1 MKRPKDA
8 WVGYTWLQSF
18 WTDMRTHHTR
28 ITVHRIAETMSRQ
41 VMSTYIKDVEEDVK
55 DACHDQATCERFGEA
70 GKLPFS
76 ASDLRKAASFFP
88 NPAVHASF

>member
-28 ITVHRIAETMSRQ
+28 ITVHRIAEAMSRQ
-41 VMSTYIKDVEEDVK
+41 VMCTYMKDVEED
-55 DACHDQATCERFGEA
+55 ERCQSRSG
-70 GKLPFS
+70 
-76 ASDLRKAASFFP
+76 
-88 NPAVHASF
+88 NM